1 MESYNSKELL
11 NILINNIEKMLQ
23 RRKLI
28 KKLTE
33 KYIDQLKVDK
43 MIYIDEPNKVSISI
57 INNTVTNI
65 ASGSNID
72 DYCSKKL
79 DYKKFI
85 FVKSFNKKVF
95 KQIKANYKNVEI
107 FFIHE
112 FYEDI
117 PDKDIIPE
125 HILLNEDEKTELL
138 KSFKITELSKIY
150 NTDMMSRYY
159 GANVNNIFKI
169 KRYNINSGIS
179 TSYRAVIN
187 GSVDILFI

>member
-11 NILINNIEKMLQ
+11 NILIKNAEKMLQ

-28 KKLTE
+28 KKFTD
-33 KYIDQLKVDK
+33 KHIDQLTSDK
-43 MIYIDEPNKVSISI
+43 MIYIDEPNKISI
-57 INNTVTNI
+57 NIIDNTITNI

-79 DYKKFI
+79 DYHKFI

-95 KQIKANYKNVEI
+95 KQIKTNYKHVEI
-107 FFIHE
+107 FFAHE

-117 PDKDIIPE
+117 PTKDIIPE
-125 HILLNEDEKTELL
+125 HILLNEEEKSELL
-138 KSFKITELSKIY
+138 QAFKITELSKIY
-150 NTDMMSRYY
+150 NTDMMARYY
-159 GANVNNIFKI
+159 GAKINDVFKI

-179 TSYRAVIN
+179 TAYRVVIK
-187 GSVDILFI
+187 GSLDILFV